1 MSTVFLWLQVSAWT
15 LYQYRKYAFV
25 YVHMWNMTQV
35 NVFVTVNVLYL
46 GALWFRICLCSNVW
60 ISYISLF
67 QFLSR
72 IVAHGYVCVY
82 MRSSS
87 WNMYVYTFAFIQI
100 HVMIKNGTVCMHES
114 HWSTH
119 VAYTLEHTHTRR
131 SYCSIRHTFTLS
143 LQSAQCRFQ
152 CTIVRATESFGK
164 KWLDFLLWPWHLMR
178 AMDSRFRGLL
188 LLRQRQWC
196 SAPPGRLMSH
206 WGWRAA
212 SGLQEYHS
220 GARCVW

>member
-1 MSTVFLWLQVSAWT
+1 MITSVSMNAVSVSEICICVCT
-15 LYQYRKYAFV
+15 YVKYDTSKRLCNCKCIIFRCIMIQNLPLLKCLNFV
-25 YVHMWNMTQV
+25 HIPIP
-35 NVFVTVNVLYL
+35 VFVKNC
-46 GALWFRICLCSNVW
+46 GSWICMCIHAEQLMS
-60 ISYISLF
+60 
-67 QFLSR
+67 
-72 IVAHGYVCVY
+72 
-82 MRSSS
+82 
-87 WNMYVYTFAFIQI
+87 MYVYTFAYIHI

-152 CTIVRATESFGK
+152 CTVVRATESFGK

-206 WGWRAA
+206 
-212 SGLQEYHS
+212 
-220 GARCVW
+220 